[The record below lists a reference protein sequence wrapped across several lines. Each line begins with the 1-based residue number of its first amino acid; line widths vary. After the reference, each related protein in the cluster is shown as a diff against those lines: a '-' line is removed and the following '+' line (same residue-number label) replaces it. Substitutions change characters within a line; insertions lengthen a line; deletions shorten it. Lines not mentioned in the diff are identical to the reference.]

1 MGAQHE
7 ETQHLKIVFLT
18 DLTNS
23 KEIAQRFAHLPVVDV
38 QESVV
43 QPVAGKGLAVAAFA
57 LGNLVLMMRED
68 QILAA
73 GMDID
78 LLTQIFL

>member
-1 MGAQHE
+1 MSAQHE
-7 ETQHLKIVFLT
+7 ETQHLKIVFLA

-43 QPVAGKGLAVAAFA
+43 EPVAGKGHAVAAFA

-73 GMDID
+73 GMYID
-78 LLTQIFL
+78 LLTQIFF